1 VSQAPEILNINTDAR
16 NLALQIALLVSLLAA
31 FVGVA
36 IAFRMMRL
44 PEPAQSAAS
53 NDLGLG

>member
-1 VSQAPEILNINTDAR
+1 
-16 NLALQIALLVSLLAA
+16 LLVSLLAA

-44 PEPAQSAAS
+44 PDPVQSGAS
-53 NDLGLG
+53 SDQGLA